1 MGGYEN
7 LDEYEDDG
15 FIDDEEQQNYEED
28 EGEEEE
34 VQEEARKPT
43 KEEMDFLEVRQKIKD
58 TMRRKMNQ
66 ENPSDTDNSQ
76 ERKKHNFGS
85 FFGPSEPSI
94 AQRVI
99 RESKSLNLAAKV
111 LNPQHSLQRQKSP
124 ALANAAS
131 KPGASEQPRKAVSKQ
146 KHKAMILK
154 NARDYSFLH
163 SEDAELPAATKVPP
177 PQTSSAPNSE
187 SAQLMSKVPKSGSS
201 TTSRQV
207 LDGCKQRLPA
217 SAGHRMQS
225 KQEQHKPTPGV
236 RLDSTSV
243 NHRKQ
248 QSGSTGKEPGR
259 NQGTKGLPSKSS
271 IQVKPSTLNKFSVP
285 DRSLAPTTDRNVS
298 LAIAKRPPSDMRKKV
313 LPRSHPPMPGLEK
326 PLPKPQLSSSG
337 VQRAPSKLH
346 PQEQRKE
353 LDRSRMTLKQQIPC
367 SAARKVKT
375 PKQLPCCP
383 PAPKDR
389 RRKRS
394 MIPDPDDFQQEI
406 RNMFGY
412 NPSKYGDDGD
422 DSDMEVGFQDIMRE
436 EKRSAKI
443 AAKEDERERILIEK
457 EEQEERMRKKRKMS
471 SQKTLLAN

>member
-15 FIDDEEQQNYEED
+15 FIDDEEQQKYA
-28 EGEEEE
+28 GEEEK

-43 KEEMDFLEVRQKIKD
+43 KEEMDFLEVRQQIKE

-76 ERKKHNFGS
+76 ERKKHNYGS
-85 FFGPSEPSI
+85 FFGPSEPAI

-124 ALANAAS
+124 ALANATS
-131 KPGASEQPRKAVSKQ
+131 KPGVPEQPRKAVSKQ

-154 NARDYSFLH
+154 DARDYSFLY
-163 SEDAELPAATKVPP
+163 SEDAEFPAPTKVLPP
-177 PQTSSAPNSE
+177 HTSSAPNSD
-187 SAQLMSKVPKSGSS
+187 AQLMPKVPKSGSS
-201 TTSRQV
+201 TTSRPV
-207 LDGCKQRLPA
+207 LNGGKQRLPV

-225 KQEQHKPTPGV
+225 KQEQHKSTPGG
-236 RLDSTSV
+236 RIDSTPV

-248 QSGSTGKEPGR
+248 QSGSTGKEPSR
-259 NQGTKGLPSKSS
+259 SQGTKGLPSKSS
-271 IQVKPSTLNKFSVP
+271 IQPKPSTMNKISVP
-285 DRSLAPTTDRNVS
+285 DRIRAPTTDRNVS
-298 LAIAKRPPSDMRKKV
+298 LAVAKRPPSDMRKSV
-313 LPRSHPPMPGLEK
+313 LPRPHPPMSGLEK
-326 PLPKPQLSSSG
+326 PLPKPQLSGSC
-337 VQRAPSKLH
+337 VHRAPSKSH
-346 PQEQRKE
+346 PQEPGKDIRE
-353 LDRSRMTLKQQIPC
+353 LDKSRMTPKQPVPC
-367 SAARKVKT
+367 SAAPKVET
-375 PKQLPCCP
+375 PKQLPSRP

-394 MIPDPDDFQQEI
+394 MIPDPEDYQQEI

-443 AAKEDERERILIEK
+443 AHKEDERERILIEK

-471 SQKTLLAN
+471 SQKS

>member
-15 FIDDEEQQNYEED
+15 FIDDEEQQTYA
-28 EGEEEE
+28 GEEEK

-43 KEEMDFLEVRQKIKD
+43 KEEMDFLEVRQKIKE

-66 ENPSDTDNSQ
+66 ENPSDTNNSQ
-76 ERKKHNFGS
+76 ERKKHNYGS
-85 FFGPSEPSI
+85 FFGPSEPAI

-99 RESKSLNLAAKV
+99 RGSKSLNLAAMV
-111 LNPQHSLQRQKSP
+111 LTPKHSLQRQKSP

-131 KPGASEQPRKAVSKQ
+131 KPGAPEQPRKAVSKQ

-154 NARDYSFLH
+154 DSRDYSFLH

-187 SAQLMSKVPKSGSS
+187 SAQLMPKVLKSGSS
-201 TTSRQV
+201 TTSRPV
-207 LDGCKQRLPA
+207 LDGGKQRLPV
-217 SAGHRMQS
+217 SVGHRMQS
-225 KQEQHKPTPGV
+225 KQEQHKSTPGG
-236 RLDSTSV
+236 RIDSTPV

-248 QSGSTGKEPGR
+248 QSCSTGKEPSR
-259 NQGTKGLPSKSS
+259 NQETKSLPPKCS

-285 DRSLAPTTDRNVS
+285 DRSCAPTTNRNVS
-298 LAIAKRPPSDMRKKV
+298 IAIAKRPPSDMRKTV
-313 LPRSHPPMPGLEK
+313 LPRPHPPMSGLEK
-326 PLPKPQLSSSG
+326 PLPKPQLSRSG
-337 VQRAPSKLH
+337 VQRAPSKSH
-346 PQEQRKE
+346 PQEPGKDTRE
-353 LDRSRMTLKQQIPC
+353 LDKSRTKPKQPVPC
-367 SAARKVKT
+367 STAPKVKT
-375 PKQLPCCP
+375 PKQLPSRP

-389 RRKRS
+389 RRKRY
-394 MIPDPDDFQQEI
+394 MIPDPDDFQQQI

-443 AAKEDERERILIEK
+443 AHKEDERERILIEK
-457 EEQEERMRKKRKMS
+457 EEQEERMGKKRKMS